1 MLFHDATLC
10 FQRWHSCA
18 TCHPNQGRVD
28 GLRWDFLRDG
38 IGNGK
43 DTISL
48 LFVDETPPLNRRA
61 TRQSARDCARS
72 SVESGHLVVPTD
84 ADVDDLYRY
93 LKSLRPEP
101 SPYLAAEGGL
111 TEAAERGR
119 LLFQGKADC
128 ARCHPAPYY
137 TDLQSHNVG
146 ILSPTEPDGIYDTPA
161 LIEAYRTAPYLHD
174 GRARTLRDVLTIFNR
189 DDQHGTTTGL
199 TEQEID
205 DLETYLLS
213 L

>member
-1 MLFHDATLC
+1 M
-10 FQRWHSCA
+10 
-18 TCHPNQGRVD
+18 D

-48 LFVDETPPLNRRA
+48 LLVDETPPLNRRA
-61 TRQSARDCARS
+61 TRQSVRDCARS

-84 ADVDDLYRY
+84 ADVDDLYLY
-93 LKSLRPEP
+93 LKSLRPEA
-101 SPYLAAEGGL
+101 SPYLAAGGGL
-111 TEAAERGR
+111 TEAAKRGR
-119 LLFQGKADC
+119 LLFEGKADC
-128 ARCHPAPYY
+128 VRCHPAPYY
-137 TDLQSHNVG
+137 TDLKSHNVG
-146 ILSPTEPDGIYDTPA
+146 ILSPNEPDGVYDTPA

-174 GRARTLRDVLTIFNR
+174 GRACTLRDVLTIFNPA
-189 DDQHGTTTGL
+189 DQHGTTAGL